1 MADGGKGDVKVVVLG
16 SQGAVGSVLLRVYW
30 LGMLF
35 GWNVV
40 SLVVN
45 ILRGA
50 DDDDQK
56 KEMLV

>member
-16 SQGAVGSVLLRVYW
+16 SQGAVGSVRLRVYW

-45 ILRGA
+45 ILRDA
-50 DDDDQK
+50 DDDDG
-56 KEMLV
+56 